1 MKTDKEKL
9 KINKLKANIQIK
21 HPDHVL
27 EAIKDRARKLTNWIT
42 VLSVAGPLL
51 LTVLCVLFPWDKQW
65 ASYWNNIII
74 IVLTII
80 IILGLFI
87 LVRKSSLYSK
97 AVSTIETSKEQ
108 QYQQIS
114 QLRKKVEIL
123 SKTKSY
129 YAVTASEIGKAIKA
143 GDTDLSSLSVVTV
156 ASLHE
161 ILTSFVHGDNITF
174 NLYELRNSQL
184 RMLLTYNNSK
194 YSVSKEELDNPIL
207 LNYADGLDIRS
218 QEIQDYY
225 CVKCLRGKVRDRDG
239 KFVLPDWISIVKEFH
254 WKKWEEGEKEDIIQ
268 SKDRERCLNAGFRYN
283 QYIGIKWR
291 YSPEI
296 SKFLEVIAN
305 DDTTFDDVEDIQYV
319 ARIIKDTFFPI
330 NSVIWDI
337 FQAN

>member
-1 MKTDKEKL
+1 M
-9 KINKLKANIQIK
+9 
-21 HPDHVL
+21 
-27 EAIKDRARKLTNWIT
+27 
-42 VLSVAGPLL
+42 
-51 LTVLCVLFPWDKQW
+51 
-65 ASYWNNIII
+65 
-74 IVLTII
+74 
-80 IILGLFI
+80 
-87 LVRKSSLYSK
+87 VRKSSLYSK

-123 SKTKSY
+123 SKTKTY